1 MAITCPIALRSGSGD
16 LQIRSAIFRRAA
28 TSDFAI
34 ALTCARAHVLTM
46 IRARFARRAC
56 RARIRTLALAKPLHG
71 VLSFGLSVWLR
82 DLQWLLNLIWP

>member
-16 LQIRSAIFRRAA
+16 LQIRSAFFRRAA
-28 TSDFAI
+28 TSGFAI
-34 ALTCARAHVLTM
+34 ALTRTRAHVLTR

-82 DLQWLLNLIWP
+82 DLQRLLKLIWP